1 MESIWTKKSVKAN
14 YMNKRLLGLMV
25 FIVPF
30 CISSCTLLKKS
41 GKKRKNNTTVAVVD
55 SVKTTDATL
64 TDTTV
69 TEISPENRK
78 LINDLSP
85 LWLRRMDY
93 KTFSGKAK
101 VSFESPDNS
110 VDFSANFRI
119 TKDSLVWIH
128 ISAIGG
134 LYSVARIL
142 VTPDSFFM
150 VNYQQKEVTRLAL
163 TDAGRILP
171 VPVRFGQLQNL
182 FTGDPICNGDIV
194 SAEEKDSVWSL
205 STEDSSFVQQLTYR
219 KKDSLM
225 QMGHLRSRKSSGSQA
240 MIDYNNYE
248 MSSNRMLSKKRTV
261 HLQNGV
267 NNYTIEMDIVNEEFD
282 KVLEF
287 PFTMPKNFTINNH

>member
-1 MESIWTKKSVKAN
+1 MESIWTKKLVKAN
-14 YMNKRLLGLMV
+14 CMNKRLLSLMV
-25 FIVPF
+25 LVLPF
-30 CISSCTLLKKS
+30 YISSCTLLKKS
-41 GKKRKNNTTVAVVD
+41 NKKRNNIAITTIAD
-55 SVKTTDATL
+55 SLKTTDSPITAAPINE
-64 TDTTV
+64 V
-69 TEISPENRK
+69 TSESRK
-78 LINDLSP
+78 LINELLP
-85 LWLRRMDY
+85 LWMKRMDY

-119 TKDSLVWIH
+119 AKDSLVWIH

-150 VNYQQKEVTRLAL
+150 VNYQQKETTSLAL
-163 TDAGRILP
+163 SEVGRILP
-171 VPVRFGQLQNL
+171 VPVSFSQLQNL
-182 FTGDPICNGDIV
+182 FSGDPIINGDVV
-194 SAEEKDSVWSL
+194 SADEKDSVWSL
-205 STEDSSFVQQLTYR
+205 QTEDSSFTQQITYR

-225 QMGHLRSRKSSGSQA
+225 QMGHLQTRKSNNTQA

-248 MSSNRMLSKKRTV
+248 KSSNRMLSKKRTV
-261 HLQNGV
+261 RLQNGV

-287 PFTMPKNFTINNH
+287 PFTMPKNFTVNNH